1 MNRLIIISNRVS
13 APMARGDKASQ
24 GGLAVALAAALRESS
39 GIWFGWSGNATDRF
53 TGEISVQK
61 TEGVTTATVD
71 LEEQDID
78 EYYNGYA
85 NRTLWP
91 LFHYRIDLAEF
102 DRLFGAGY
110 ERVNQRFAATVAPLI
125 EDGDL
130 VWVQDYHLIPLG
142 QELRRKGL
150 KNKLGYFLHIPW
162 PPHRLITALPF
173 HRRLV
178 ESMLEYDLIGF
189 QTNEWLESF
198 HHYIE
203 RELGGSVEADGTII
217 VGDRRARTGAFPIG
231 IDAGEFDA
239 LIETPDADVAF
250 QTLRE
255 SAQGRKCLIGVD
267 RLDYSKGL
275 VERFNGYRRFLEEN
289 PDWLHKVYLLQIA
302 PPSRG
307 EVHTYAHIRE
317 ELDELSGRING
328 EFAHVDWVPIRYVN
342 QGYPRGGLA
351 GLFRAADVGLVTPLR
366 DGMNLV
372 AKEFVAAQDPADP
385 GVLIL
390 SKFAGAAEQMTDA
403 LHVNPYS
410 KDELS
415 DRILQ
420 ALNMPKT
427 ERRARWEKL
436 VEGVRKDDVHAW
448 RRDFIA
454 KLTEGKPASTMAA
467 AGGREHH
474 AALAEHD

>member
-1 MNRLIIISNRVS
+1 MSRLIIISNRVS
-13 APMARGDKASQ
+13 APKARADRASQ
-24 GGLAVALAAALRESS
+24 GGLAVALSSALRETN
-39 GIWFGWSGNATDRF
+39 GIWFGWSGNAVDEF
-53 TGEISVQK
+53 SGEIATQVVD
-61 TEGVTTATVD
+61 GVTTATVD
-71 LEEQDID
+71 LEEQDVD

-102 DRLFGAGY
+102 DRQFGSGY
-110 ERVNQRFAATVAPLI
+110 ERVNERFAATVAPLV

-142 QELRRKGL
+142 QQLRSKGV
-150 KNKLGYFLHIPW
+150 KNKIGFFLHIPW
-162 PPHRLITALPF
+162 PPHRLITALPY

-178 ESMLEYDLIGF
+178 QSMLAYDVIGF
-189 QTNEWLESF
+189 QTAEWLESF
-198 HHYIE
+198 HHYVE
-203 RELGGSVEADGTII
+203 RELGATIEPDGTIR
-217 VGDRRARTGAFPIG
+217 VGERRVRAGAFPIG
-231 IDAGEFDA
+231 IDAGEYDA
-239 LIETPDADVAF
+239 LLETDDARVAF
-250 QTLRE
+250 DTLKR
-255 SAQGRKCLIGVD
+255 SAQGRKSIIGVD

-275 VERFNGYRRFLEEN
+275 AERFNGYRRFLEEH

-351 GLFRAADVGLVTPLR
+351 GLFRAADAALVTPLR

-390 SKFAGAAEQMTDA
+390 SQFAGAAEQMRDA
-403 LHVNPYS
+403 VLVNPYS
-410 KDELS
+410 RDEIS
-415 DRILQ
+415 DRIRE
-420 ALNMPKT
+420 ALNMPLD
-427 ERRARWEKL
+427 ERRRRWERL
-436 VEGVRKDDVHAW
+436 AAGVRSEDVHWW
-448 RRDFIA
+448 RKSFIDA
-454 KLTEGKPASTMAA
+454 LTGSDMRGA
-467 AGGREHH
+467 AGVES
-474 AALAEHD
+474 ASAES